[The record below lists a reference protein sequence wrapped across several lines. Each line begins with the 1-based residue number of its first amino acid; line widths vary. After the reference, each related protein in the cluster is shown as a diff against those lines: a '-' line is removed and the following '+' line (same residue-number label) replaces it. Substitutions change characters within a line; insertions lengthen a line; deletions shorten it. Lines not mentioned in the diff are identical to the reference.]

1 MEINSPKTGSKFM
14 PGQLQGKVI
23 LITGGAQGIGLE
35 CARAYAREGA
45 RIAIADIDDKQAE
58 RAMKEIGPAALSV
71 SCDVTDGNSVA
82 NAVAQVIAVFGTIDA
97 VHNNA
102 GISMPSR
109 PLHLTEEYEWDRLL
123 QINLKSIFWTT
134 KVCYSYLKES
144 RGAILNTASMVGI
157 IGQTN
162 HAAYVAT
169 KGGMISLTKAMAL
182 DYAAD
187 GIRVNAVCPAGVWT
201 PMLRQWA
208 KEQENSIET
217 EDYLDRIHPLGYCP
231 EGDVIA
237 DVSVFLLSTAA
248 RFITGCILPVS
259 GGAELGYRL

>member
-1 MEINSPKTGSKFM
+1 MS
-14 PGQLQGKVI
+14 GQLHGKCI

-35 CARAYAREGA
+35 CARSYVREGA
-45 RIAIADIDDKQAE
+45 RVAIADIDHQHAQQA
-58 RAMKEIGPAALSV
+58 AKELGPAAFSV
-71 SCDVTDGNSVA
+71 PCDVANGTSIA
-82 NAVAQVIAVFGTIDA
+82 NAVERILADA

-102 GISMPSR
+102 GISMPSK
-109 PLHLTEEYEWDRLL
+109 PLHLTEEDEWDRLI
-123 QINLKSIFWTT
+123 QVNLKSVLWTT
-134 KVCYSYLKES
+134 KVCYPYLKAS

-157 IGQTN
+157 IGQSN

-169 KGGMISLTKAMAL
+169 KGAMISLTKAMAL

-208 KEQENSIET
+208 TEQENPT
-217 EDYLDRIHPLGYCP
+217 EISTYLDRIHPLGYCP

-237 DVSVFLLSTAA
+237 DASVFLLSSAA